1 MECDQRNIIRMTVR
15 VRADRKLPRQKNR
28 KNKNRP
34 EAGGFSSWVETPR
47 FQAGGHV
54 CEDVGATF
62 SPIEEKR
69 NHAKILGEYI
79 FGDTHLIGLDSIAYS
94 SMREVNVC
102 VRSRRIEYGFAH
114 MTSAASSPH
123 IAVSPRLV
131 FLLLASGLFLRLRL
145 AWLTFLNADEALHY
159 FLANQPSLRLAYRAS
174 LTTAHP
180 PLMVLFLHYWSWVGD
195 SEFVL
200 RLPFVIAGTLFCWTM
215 FRWVERVAGSNP
227 ALYTLALLLFSP
239 SLISLTS
246 EVRQYSLLLLFC
258 AACLYFLEL
267 AFQEQSAKWMALSI
281 AVLYLAILTHYS
293 ALIFAAA
300 AGCYGLVRVLRSKL
314 PAQVT
319 SLWIAGQAGAL
330 AICGFLFV
338 TQISPLRRS
347 GLPSEIAST
356 WLRSSIFHSREDNFL
371 SFAVRTTVRL
381 FRYLFSH
388 GTIGVL
394 GLGLFLFAI
403 ILLLRQRDADD
414 PNKPAPRELA
424 VLFASAFVVALAG
437 AVAGLYPYGGSRHD
451 VVLAVFAMPAIAIG
465 LDQLKPAPLT
475 RWKWGKPLALA
486 VALLICNLFP
496 SPSGPY
502 IAPKNQNKELMAEG
516 IDFLKSAPAGSAIFT
531 DFQGRLIL
539 SYYLC
544 GRNSVVPF
552 EATPALLQSRCGDY
566 DLTTSAATLQGFRRT
581 VFPETLSE
589 AWQLAPREKTLWL
602 FQAGW
607 IDDKQPEWIA
617 ELRGLG
623 CEAPHNF
630 GHNILICPLNRSN
643 RRI

>member
-1 MECDQRNIIRMTVR
+1 M
-15 VRADRKLPRQKNR
+15 
-28 KNKNRP
+28 
-34 EAGGFSSWVETPR
+34 
-47 FQAGGHV
+47 
-54 CEDVGATF
+54 
-62 SPIEEKR
+62 
-69 NHAKILGEYI
+69 
-79 FGDTHLIGLDSIAYS
+79 
-94 SMREVNVC
+94 
-102 VRSRRIEYGFAH
+102 
-114 MTSAASSPH
+114 
-123 IAVSPRLV
+123 
-131 FLLLASGLFLRLRL
+131 FLRLRL
-145 AWLTFLNADEALHY
+145 ASLTFLNADEALHF
-159 FLANQPSLRLAYRAS
+159 FLGHQSSLWLAYRAS

-215 FRWVERVAGSNP
+215 FRWVERVVGSDA
-227 ALYTLALLLFSP
+227 ALYTLALLLFAP

-258 AACLYFLEL
+258 AGSLYFLEL
-267 AFQEQSAKWMALSI
+267 AFQEQSAKWMALSM
-281 AVLYLAILTHYS
+281 AALYFAILTHYS

-300 AGCYGLVRVLRSKL
+300 TGCYGLVRLVRNRF
-314 PAQVT
+314 PALLT
-319 SLWIAGQAGAL
+319 SLWIAGQAGTL
-330 AICGFLFV
+330 AIYGFLFV

-388 GTIGVL
+388 GTIGFL
-394 GLGLFLFAI
+394 ALGLFLFAI

-437 AVAGLYPYGGSRHD
+437 AVSGLYPYGGSRHD

-486 VALLICNLFP
+486 VALFICNLFP

-502 IAPKNQNKELMAEG
+502 IAPKDQNKKLMAEG
-516 IDFLKSAPAGSAIFT
+516 MSFLKSAPPGSAIFT

-544 GRNSVVPF
+544 GRNSAVPF
-552 EATPALLQSRCGDY
+552 VAAPSLLQSRCGDY
-566 DLTTSAATLQGFRRT
+566 DLITSAATQQGFDRNT
-581 VFPETLSE
+581 FPETLAD
-589 AWQLAPREKTLWL
+589 AWQLTPQGKKLWL

-623 CEAPHNF
+623 CGEPRNF
-630 GHNILICPLNRSN
+630 GRNILICPLGKSSP
-643 RRI
+643 

>member
-1 MECDQRNIIRMTVR
+1 VCGRKNY
-15 VRADRKLPRQKNR
+15 RARKNG

-34 EAGGFSSWVETPR
+34 EVGGFSSWVETPR
-47 FQAGGHV
+47 FQAGGHFY
-54 CEDVGATF
+54 EDVGATF

-69 NHAKILGEYI
+69 NDAKILDEYI
-79 FGDTHLIGLDSIAYS
+79 FQDTHLIGLDSIAYS
-94 SMREVNVC
+94 SMREVNAC
-102 VRSRRIEYGFAH
+102 VRSWRIEYGFAH
-114 MTSAASSPH
+114 MTSTASSPH
-123 IAVSPRLV
+123 TAVSTRFV
-131 FLLLASGLFLRLRL
+131 FLLLAAGLFLRLRL

-159 FLANQPSLRLAYRAS
+159 FLGHQPSLRLAYEAS
-174 LTTAHP
+174 LTATHP

-215 FRWVERVAGSNP
+215 FRWVNQVAGSDA

-258 AACLYFLEL
+258 AGCLYFLEL
-267 AFQEQSAKWMALSI
+267 AFQEQSAKWMALSM
-281 AVLYLAILTHYS
+281 ASLYLAILTHYS

-300 AGCYGLVRVLRSKL
+300 AGCYGLVRLLRSKL
-314 PAQVT
+314 PALLT
-319 SLWIAGQAGAL
+319 SLWIAGQTGAL
-330 AICGFLFV
+330 AIYGFLFV

-356 WLRSSIFHSREDNFL
+356 YLRGSIFRRGEGHL
-371 SFAVRTTVRL
+371 PSFAIRTTVRL

-403 ILLLRQRDADD
+403 TLLLWQTDTTN
-414 PNKPAPRELA
+414 PSKPAPRELA

-437 AVAGLYPYGGSRHD
+437 AVAGLHPYGGSRHD

-465 LDQLKPAPLT
+465 LDRLKPTALT
-475 RWKWGKPLALA
+475 RWRWAKPLALA
-486 VALLICNLFP
+486 LALMICNLFP

-502 IAPKNQNKELMAEG
+502 IAPKNQNKKLMAEG
-516 IDFLKSAPAGSAIFT
+516 MDFLKSAPPGSAIFT

-539 SYYLC
+539 NYYLC
-544 GRNSVVPF
+544 GRNSAVPF
-552 EATPALLQSRCGDY
+552 EATPTLLQSRCGDY
-566 DLTTSAATLQGFRRT
+566 DLITSAATLQGFRRT
-581 VFPETLSE
+581 EFPETLFE

-617 ELRGLG
+617 ELHGLG
-623 CEAPHNF
+623 CGEPRNF
-630 GHNILICPLNRSN
+630 GRNILICPLGKSSP
-643 RRI
+643 